1 MFPFPV
7 LMNVFQVLCI
17 PDEPIL
23 NSVCVYVCMS
33 VALSW
38 DLSKMNLVSRC
49 LVGQYRCW
57 LNQFQFAVKPETKHL
72 SG

>member
-1 MFPFPV
+1 MD
-7 LMNVFQVLCI
+7 VFQVLCI
-17 PDEPIL
+17 PDESIL
-23 NSVCVYVCMS
+23 NGVCLSAYMN

-38 DLSKMNLVSRC
+38 DLSQMSLASLY
-49 LVGQYRCW
+49 LVGQYQYW

>member
-17 PDEPIL
+17 PDESIL
-23 NSVCVYVCMS
+23 NGVCLFACMN

-38 DLSKMNLVSRC
+38 DLSQMSLASLY
-49 LVGQYRCW
+49 LVGQY
-57 LNQFQFAVKPETKHL
+57 
-72 SG
+72 